1 MHKCTQVPLL
11 GEACLVSASVVF
23 AAGSVVLICSITS
36 PVFIIN
42 QKNANLH
49 GLIDETE
56 YVDACTG
63 ASCSLLQRH
72 KEVQGAPPVRRKP
85 RAGHRVMPDNKH

>member
-1 MHKCTQVPLL
+1 M
-11 GEACLVSASVVF
+11 VSASVVF

-49 GLIDETE
+49 GLIDEME
-56 YVDACTG
+56 YVGACTG
-63 ASCSLLQRH
+63 ARGSLFQRH
-72 KEVQGAPPVRRKP
+72 KGGP
-85 RAGHRVMPDNKH
+85 RCSTCEA

>member
-1 MHKCTQVPLL
+1 MPLL

-42 QKNANLH
+42 QKNANLR

-56 YVDACTG
+56 YVEWMLARERG
-63 ASCSLLQRH
+63 AVCCRGI
-72 KEVQGAPPVRRKP
+72 KAVQGAPPVRRKP
-85 RAGHRVMPDNKH
+85 GAGHRVTADNKH